1 MNFSLLKNIAQNSKK
16 CSKTFFKLVNQE
28 GPCHPKSV
36 RFQSTLTAIHN
47 RYLQPQ
53 ASALVKPC
61 VRCYCQES
69 GPPASSKKLP
79 PLMSFPAIVWP
90 SLFKSLKNL
99 ILTTFIIKP
108 YFDVEFSLPEFVQA
122 SKKAVEV
129 INYLMYD
136 VFSKLD
142 KLLGGVSS
150 SN

>member
-16 CSKTFFKLVNQE
+16 CNKTLFKLVNQE

-36 RFQSTLTAIHN
+36 RFQSTLTAIHH
-47 RYLQPQ
+47 RYLQRQ
-53 ASALVKPC
+53 ALVHKPC
-61 VRCYCQES
+61 ERCFCQDS

-79 PLMSFPAIVWP
+79 PLMTFPVVVWP

-129 INYLMYD
+129 INYLVYD

-142 KLLGGVSS
+142 NLSGGVS
-150 SN
+150 

>member
-16 CSKTFFKLVNQE
+16 CNKTLFKLVNQE

-36 RFQSTLTAIHN
+36 RLQSTLTATHN
-47 RYLQPQ
+47 RYLQRQ

-61 VRCYCQES
+61 ERCFCQES

-79 PLMSFPAIVWP
+79 PLMNFPVVVWP
-90 SLFKSLKNL
+90 SLFRSFKNL

-129 INYLMYD
+129 INYLVHN

-142 KLLGGVSS
+142 NLSGGVS
-150 SN
+150 